1 MKKRNKTMISL
12 LVILVVLLL
21 LYFIIGKMQKNSK
34 DEVAEKTTYATEAK
48 DVVSIKYSD
57 GTKEMSFV
65 KNDDVWQYE
74 ADGAIA
80 LDQSLMESMVSS
92 FSSIKAEKEITK
104 PDALSDYGLEESAY
118 TIELTDTSGKTTSIY
133 IGNDVDGSYY
143 YLTVDE
149 KTVVYT
155 ASSSV
160 VDAMKFDI
168 EALKEV
174 EETEEEKTSEET
186 TEAE

>member
-12 LVILVVLLL
+12 LVLLAVLLL
-21 LYFIIGKMQKNSK
+21 LYFAIGKLQKK
-34 DEVAEKTTYATEAK
+34 PKEETAGEPVYVTEIK

-65 KNDDVWQYE
+65 KKDDVWQYE
-74 ADGAIA
+74 ADGAIT

-104 PDALSDYGLEESAY
+104 PDALSDYGLEEAAY
-118 TIELTDTSGKTTSIY
+118 TIELTDASGKTTSIY
-133 IGNDVDGSYY
+133 IGNDVDGSSY
-143 YLTVDE
+143 YLTVGE
-149 KTVVYT
+149 KKVVYT
-155 ASSSV
+155 ASSSL

-174 EETEEEKTSEET
+174 KETEEK
-186 TEAE
+186 

>member
-21 LYFIIGKMQKNSK
+21 LYFVIGKMQKNSK
-34 DEVAEKTTYATEAK
+34 DEVAEETIYATEVK

-104 PDALSDYGLEESAY
+104 PDALSDYGLEEAAY
-118 TIELTDTSGKTTSIY
+118 TIELTDASGKTTSIY
-133 IGNDVDGSYY
+133 IGNEVDGSSY
-143 YLTVDE
+143 YLTVGE
-149 KTVVYT
+149 KKVVYT
-155 ASSSV
+155 AGSSL

-168 EALKEV
+168 ETLKEV
-174 EETEEEKTSEET
+174 EETEEE
-186 TEAE
+186 

>member
-1 MKKRNKTMISL
+1 MKKRNKTMIWL
-12 LVILVVLLL
+12 FVILVVLLL

-34 DEVAEKTTYATEAK
+34 DEVAEETIYATEVK

-74 ADGAIA
+74 ADETIT

-104 PDALSDYGLEESAY
+104 PDALSDYGLEKAAY
-118 TIELTDTSGKTTSIY
+118 TIELTDALGKTTSIY
-133 IGNDVDGSYY
+133 IGNDVDGSSY
-143 YLTVDE
+143 YLTVGE
-149 KTVVYT
+149 KKVVYT
-155 ASSSV
+155 VGGSV

-168 EALKEV
+168 ETLKEV
-174 EETEEEKTSEET
+174 EETEEE
-186 TEAE
+186 